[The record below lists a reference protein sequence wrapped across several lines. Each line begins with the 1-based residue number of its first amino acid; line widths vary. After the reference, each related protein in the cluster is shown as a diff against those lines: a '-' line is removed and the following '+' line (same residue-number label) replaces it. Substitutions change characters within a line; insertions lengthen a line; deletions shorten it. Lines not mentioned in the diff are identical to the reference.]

1 MATLVETCE
10 PLFQYICRL
19 NRLGRKGGLVDAGQV
34 RSELRSMLS
43 EVKLRAEGSGLGEQF
58 AKVRLPLIYFVDF
71 MVRESALPFART
83 WKHLQEEE
91 LKRIAG
97 DQDFF
102 VQLDETLS
110 EQGEA
115 ANQRLAV
122 FYSCLALGFTGMY
135 TGQADGPM
143 FLRKKMLEIAA
154 RIRPMM
160 DAEENS
166 RICPEAYQ
174 KVDTRELEIAAAPGV
189 LRWVVVLAIMVVAL
203 LAANWIGYREATDT
217 IGQALDGIK
226 NNTASAEAAK

>member
-1 MATLVETCE
+1 MATLVEMCE

-43 EVKLRAEGSGLGEQF
+43 EVKLKAESSGLGEPF
-58 AKVRLPLIYFVDF
+58 SKVRLPLVYFADF

-91 LKRIAG
+91 LKKIAG

-102 VQLDETLS
+102 VQLEETLA
-110 EQGEA
+110 EQGDG

-122 FYSCLALGFTGMY
+122 FYNCLALGFTGMY
-135 TGQADGPM
+135 TGQPDGPN

-174 KVDTRELEIAAAPGV
+174 KVDTRELEIASAPGV
-189 LRWVVVLAIMVVAL
+189 MRWVVVLAIMLIAL
-203 LAANWIGYREATDT
+203 LTANWIGYGEAQDR
-217 IGQALDGIK
+217 I
-226 NNTASAEAAK
+226 ASALKGIIDGTPASE